1 MLFSFSIM
9 QLFSKIL
16 VLCLFLFLNEIS
28 AQTKIDIKI
37 DSLWNVYN
45 QTKDPLRKS
54 TTLYNVGREYMSVN
68 IDSAIR
74 ILKQV
79 DTEALQLRNDSL
91 QAKSLIGLGLAY
103 SRKSKLDSAKVY
115 YDKAETIVAK
125 STDTDLKTSLYNNRG
140 ILFFYKSEYDKA
152 REEFE
157 RVLAIAKE
165 INNLDDISRS
175 YNNIALC
182 DSYSGNYES
191 ALAMHIESAKIA
203 ESRNDNLN
211 LARSYNNIGLLY
223 RDLDDYDKS
232 EEYLLKS
239 LKLKEEEGST
249 TDIIGGYLNLG
260 GTLRK
265 IGVTNKD
272 TQRLLEA
279 RGYYEKALQ
288 KSKEANY
295 GYGENISYPNLALIE
310 TAVGNFDKGILY
322 GKIALKNSID
332 KKDIGN
338 EIVSRVNLG
347 DAYRN
352 NKQYKL
358 ATEQLMK
365 GYELAVEREDLI
377 VQKEASLMISLLNSD
392 QYNYKTALE
401 YYKTYHDL
409 TDSISSTDVK
419 NKVNELE
426 TKYETEKKEKQILI
440 QRAELAEQ
448 DLVIQKRNY
457 QLFGTVGTTVII
469 GMIGF
474 LFYNQQKLRNRQLQ
488 KENELKDAL
497 LKIETQ
503 NKLQEQ
509 RLRIS
514 RDLHDNIGAQ
524 LTFIISSIDNLKYAF
539 KIEDNKLTKKLDS
552 LSDFASGTIYEL
564 RDTIW
569 AMNKSEISFEDLQ
582 ARISN
587 YIDKADI
594 ASNSIDFHF
603 DVDRDIDEF
612 HVLSSIKGMN
622 VYRIIQEAIHNSI
635 KYADASKISVAI
647 IKVASNYV
655 ITVKDDGKGF
665 DKATVKLGNGLK
677 NMEKRASEI
686 GGSLVIVS
694 EENKG
699 TAIILNV

>member
-1 MLFSFSIM
+1 M

-686 GGSLVIVS
+686 CGSLVIVS

>member
-223 RDLDDYDKS
+223 RDLDDYDKNNES
-232 EEYLLKS
+232 VFL
-239 LKLKEEEGST
+239 T
-249 TDIIGGYLNLG
+249 LN
-260 GTLRK
+260 
-265 IGVTNKD
+265 
-272 TQRLLEA
+272 
-279 RGYYEKALQ
+279 
-288 KSKEANY
+288 
-295 GYGENISYPNLALIE
+295 P
-310 TAVGNFDKGILY
+310 
-322 GKIALKNSID
+322 
-332 KKDIGN
+332 
-338 EIVSRVNLG
+338 
-347 DAYRN
+347 
-352 NKQYKL
+352 
-358 ATEQLMK
+358 
-365 GYELAVEREDLI
+365 
-377 VQKEASLMISLLNSD
+377 
-392 QYNYKTALE
+392 
-401 YYKTYHDL
+401 
-409 TDSISSTDVK
+409 
-419 NKVNELE
+419 
-426 TKYETEKKEKQILI
+426 
-440 QRAELAEQ
+440 
-448 DLVIQKRNY
+448 
-457 QLFGTVGTTVII
+457 
-469 GMIGF
+469 
-474 LFYNQQKLRNRQLQ
+474 
-488 KENELKDAL
+488 
-497 LKIETQ
+497 
-503 NKLQEQ
+503 
-509 RLRIS
+509 
-514 RDLHDNIGAQ
+514 
-524 LTFIISSIDNLKYAF
+524 
-539 KIEDNKLTKKLDS
+539 
-552 LSDFASGTIYEL
+552 TI
-564 RDTIW
+564 
-569 AMNKSEISFEDLQ
+569 
-582 ARISN
+582 
-587 YIDKADI
+587 
-594 ASNSIDFHF
+594 
-603 DVDRDIDEF
+603 
-612 HVLSSIKGMN
+612 
-622 VYRIIQEAIHNSI
+622 
-635 KYADASKISVAI
+635 
-647 IKVASNYV
+647 V
-655 ITVKDDGKGF
+655 ITPVRSIPSQVQ
-665 DKATVKLGNGLK
+665 THH
-677 NMEKRASEI
+677 S
-686 GGSLVIVS
+686 
-694 EENKG
+694 
-699 TAIILNV
+699 

>member
-1 MLFSFSIM
+1 M

>member
-1 MLFSFSIM
+1 MR
-9 QLFSKIL
+9 LFSKIL
-16 VLCLFLFLNEIS
+16 AVCLFLCLNEIS

-91 QAKSLIGLGLAY
+91 QAKSLIGLGLAF

-140 ILFFYKSEYDKA
+140 IMFFYKSEYDKA

-203 ESRNDNLN
+203 ESRKDNLN

-239 LKLKEEEGST
+239 LKLKEEEGAT

-272 TQRLLEA
+272 TLKLLEA
-279 RGYYEKALQ
+279 RGYYEKALK

-310 TAVGNFDKGILY
+310 TAIGNFDKGILY

-352 NKQYKL
+352 NKQYEL
-358 ATEQLMK
+358 ATEHLMK
-365 GYELAVEREDLI
+365 GYELAVKREDLI

-469 GMIGF
+469 GIIGL
-474 LFYNQQKLRNRQLQ
+474 LFYNQQKLKNRQLQ

-569 AMNKSEISFEDLQ
+569 AMNKNQISFEDLQ

-594 ASNSIDFHF
+594 ASNNINFHF
-603 DVDRDIDEF
+603 DVDGSIDES

-635 KYADASKISVAI
+635 KYADASNISVTI
-647 IKVASNYV
+647 KKVASNYV
-655 ITVKDDGKGF
+655 INIKDDGKGF

-686 GGSLVIVS
+686 GGNLDIVS
-694 EENKG
+694 GENKG
-699 TAIILNV
+699 TEIILNV